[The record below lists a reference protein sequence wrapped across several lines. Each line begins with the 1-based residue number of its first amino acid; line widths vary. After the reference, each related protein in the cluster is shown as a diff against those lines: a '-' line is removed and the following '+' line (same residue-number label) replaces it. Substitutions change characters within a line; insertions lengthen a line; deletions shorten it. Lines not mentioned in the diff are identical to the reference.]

1 MNRAGRRTVSLRS
14 DDRDAVR
21 TKCLGIMTETVL
33 ANRHMYEAD
42 LLEKV
47 VVPLMKSLDA
57 DPSAAVRVRGVA
69 ALTELLCE
77 CSSRGCLALLD
88 VLERVVTKPLER
100 HGAAGA
106 SPPLQGCNSIYIFH
120 PRICP

>member
-57 DPSAAVRVRGVA
+57 DPSENVEYV
-69 ALTELLCE
+69 
-77 CSSRGCLALLD
+77 
-88 VLERVVTKPLER
+88 
-100 HGAAGA
+100 
-106 SPPLQGCNSIYIFH
+106 
-120 PRICP
+120 

>member
-1 MNRAGRRTVSLRS
+1 MDKYYRS

-21 TKCLGIMTETVL
+21 TKCLAIMTETVL

-69 ALTELLCE
+69 ALAELLCE

-100 HGAAGA
+100 HGAAGGP
-106 SPPLQGCNSIYIFH
+106 SPPLQGCDSIYIFH
-120 PRICP
+120 PRICS